1 MEFFTYNTM
10 LVLKKLQII
19 NWVWWHTSVIPALGR
34 YRQED
39 QEFKASLGF
48 SEKKKKERKKKTL
61 SDWNIPFRMLNLH

>member
-1 MEFFTYNTM
+1 M

-48 SEKKKKERKKKTL
+48 SEKKKKKEKKKHFQIGIFHSGCSTY
-61 SDWNIPFRMLNLH
+61 IRF